1 MKTRNEGAKGE
12 KYEKRPKRKTEN
24 QTGSAKTS

>member
-12 KYEKRPKRKTEN
+12 KNEKRPERKTEN
-24 QTGSAKTS
+24 QSGSDKTS